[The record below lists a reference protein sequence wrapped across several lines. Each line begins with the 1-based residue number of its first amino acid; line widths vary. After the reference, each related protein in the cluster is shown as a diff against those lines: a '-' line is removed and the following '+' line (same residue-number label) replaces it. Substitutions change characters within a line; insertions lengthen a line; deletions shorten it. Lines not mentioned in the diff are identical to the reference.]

1 MTKTKKPSRAAKPL
15 PYVVVRCT
23 AAGVHAGELVSQSGP
38 NVSLRNARRLWR
50 WCVPMGAP
58 SFLSGVATCGLDHGN
73 SKIGCPIEVFL
84 TDACEVI
91 LCSEVAA
98 KSIKEAPSHV
108 RTN

>member
-23 AAGVHAGELVSQSGP
+23 AAGVHAGELVTQSGP
-38 NVSLRNARRLWR
+38 NVSLRN
-50 WCVPMGAP
+50 
-58 SFLSGVATCGLDHGN
+58 HGN